1 MSKIVRLLLIV
12 ATVLPHVAHG
22 AVLLD
27 RIVAVVNDEI
37 VTQSDLAQFS
47 KQEFGGTS
55 GNADRLTQ
63 LMDQRLLLQEARRR
77 GIAVGDTEL
86 DRALDDI
93 QTRNNFPDREALETA
108 FSREGTTAWGVY
120 LQTLREQ
127 LTLLKLM
134 RLILEVPPVQEAEAR
149 AYYDAH
155 RSAFTPSAAIH
166 LKQMLFPIPSDAT
179 DAAVRHIHETA
190 QKALTEVLAG
200 SDFDQTIQKYGEA
213 QEGSAQSDLGV
224 FKQGDLAPEIDA
236 VIFGLKTG
244 EVSPLVRSDLGFH
257 IFKVTQQTEAAP
269 KSFEESRSKI
279 EEALLTQKQQFA
291 HQKWLSELRKEA
303 FLEIKPSSETIPS
316 ASPSIPSP

>member
-1 MSKIVRLLLIV
+1 MLNIIRIILILIIGPLLPTQ
-12 ATVLPHVAHG
+12 TVEG

-27 RIVAVVNDEI
+27 HIVAVVNNEI
-37 VTQSDLAQFS
+37 VTQSDLAEFS
-47 KQEFGGTS
+47 KQAFGVAS

-63 LMDQRLLLQEARRR
+63 RMDQRLLLQEARRR
-77 GIAVGDTEL
+77 GVAINDTEL

-93 QTRNNFPDREALETA
+93 QTRNSFPDREALKTA

-120 LQTLREQ
+120 LNTLKEQ

-134 RLILEVPPVQEAEAR
+134 SLTLEVPTVQEAEAR

-155 RSAFTPSAAIH
+155 PSEFTPSAAIH
-166 LKQMLFPIPSDAT
+166 LKQMLFPIPADAT
-179 DAAVRHIHETA
+179 DAVTRSIHETA

-200 SDFDQTIQKYGEA
+200 SDFDQTIQKSGEA
-213 QEGSAQSDLGV
+213 REASSQSDLGV

-279 EEALLTQKQQFA
+279 EGALLAQKQETA
-291 HQKWLSELRKEA
+291 RQKWLSELRKEA
-303 FLEIKPSSETIPS
+303 FLEIKPSPETTP
-316 ASPSIPSP
+316 ATPSP